1 MAATQLRRRRKNES
15 DGDSSAGGSANEG
28 GVGRGA
34 GGEGADSA
42 GDGGGSKPTLLLY
55 SSSKYKSLRT
65 RVGSAV
71 VLVVS
76 FAGAIY
82 MGHAWITLYVI
93 GLQTAIVHELFTVA
107 RRRPPKRGSKPA
119 QAASDAP
126 PMVDEFKHLPWF
138 RTLNWYWYVC
148 VMYFMYGSLA
158 RIHFDIPDVHELGEY
173 AFVPGEYA
181 WALHRLVLH
190 TLRHLSFYSYMM
202 YIAGWVWFV
211 LILEKGTYMYQFSQF
226 AWTHMILIVAV
237 VQTCFLTANIW
248 RGMIWFLLPCSLV
261 IVNDIMAYF
270 SGFFFGRTPLLKIS
284 PKKTWEGFIGAIFF
298 TMLWGFFVSRAMA
311 QFEYMTCP
319 QKEVSLALNVPPLT
333 CPTSPLFVDVE
344 YRLPEMVVNVY
355 KYLQF
360 LPSWAKVE
368 VVHIMPVQLHGCV
381 LAAFASIVAPFGG
394 FFASGFKRAMKV
406 KDFSDSIPG
415 HGGVT
420 DRMDCQMMMGLFAF
434 IYCQAFCMG
443 GELSLQNVVAL
454 VMLMSREDQV
464 ELWRKLGEELSAQGL
479 LQAGTEAAGAQ

>member
-1 MAATQLRRRRKNES
+1 MRLRRSLSRRS
-15 DGDSSAGGSANEG
+15 GSRCARHGGDAGAAKAEERVGWGLLG
-28 GVGRGA
+28 GRQRKRRRGRAGA

-226 AWTHMILIVAV
+226 AWTHMILIVGQPDVLSHCQHLEGDDMVPAAV
-237 VQTCFLTANIW
+237 LARHRKRHHGVPLGLFLRPHATVEDLAQQT
-248 RGMIWFLLPCSLV
+248 G
-261 IVNDIMAYF
+261 
-270 SGFFFGRTPLLKIS
+270 
-284 PKKTWEGFIGAIFF
+284 GFIGAIFF
-298 TMLWGFFVSRAMA
+298 TI
-311 QFEYMTCP
+311 C
-319 QKEVSLALNVPPLT
+319 
-333 CPTSPLFVDVE
+333 
-344 YRLPEMVVNVY
+344 
-355 KYLQF
+355 
-360 LPSWAKVE
+360 
-368 VVHIMPVQLHGCV
+368 
-381 LAAFASIVAPFGG
+381 GG
-394 FFASGFKRAMKV
+394 S
-406 KDFSDSIPG
+406 S
-415 HGGVT
+415 
-420 DRMDCQMMMGLFAF
+420 
-434 IYCQAFCMG
+434 
-443 GELSLQNVVAL
+443 
-454 VMLMSREDQV
+454 
-464 ELWRKLGEELSAQGL
+464 
-479 LQAGTEAAGAQ
+479 